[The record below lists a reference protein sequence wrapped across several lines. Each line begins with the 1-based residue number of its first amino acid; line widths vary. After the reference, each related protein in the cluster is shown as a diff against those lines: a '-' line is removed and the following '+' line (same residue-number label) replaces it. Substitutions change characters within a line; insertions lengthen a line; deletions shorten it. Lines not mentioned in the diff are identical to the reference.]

1 MFWSHHAPPPRRPQ
15 RVCFCVQVA
24 VFCLLLVLTRPDRDS
39 VDQQRAVNTNT
50 PPGRPLS
57 LFYRLGYLLSVA
69 LEMAPPTPTGS
80 RRPQKA
86 ARNSEASG
94 TTSEEANAMDHQEQ
108 SPSFCPQLLLD
119 LPDVP
124 LLQVLSQLSPKDLFA
139 AGRTC
144 LRLAALTRTLP
155 WRERGEIKLK
165 SIADAMDLLRVA
177 APLEVV
183 CIQKTKK
190 KIAFQYSGRPDPK
203 GLVVGCLDGDRRIHT
218 TCPPRMLCM
227 EMPTF
232 TSEESSSL
240 IREVAKT
247 AKCLEVIVDG
257 LDVIFSLLKNAS
269 WLELEHLV
277 VLSVHLNR
285 KQIPLWPQELVL
297 PKLRSVFVD
306 PDSIVSAYSE
316 GSLKGLLSLL
326 RAHSKQLDCVKMYSN
341 KGRELLVH
349 LVDDGLPSDLRRLE
363 IKDLNASDAA
373 ALGRT
378 HGLKELKINLN
389 NEFILFQQVCNKLE
403 NFFRSPCPLERLEL
417 HGFPP
422 LPLHVLGAGGLPS
435 LRCLVL
441 GESYDATYPSFLSYV
456 GTLRE
461 LPAALAGLPGLRSL
475 ILCQASPRVLQE
487 VTPAVIPALEVVV
500 VLGDEFWY
508 EESLLVSELQSLV
521 NRAPVPKMHA
531 TYGHDK
537 MFSRH
542 PVSETEGCSL
552 CAEASTEAVDA
563 LHQHLDRR
571 HVKLDGTVKYVKV

>member
-1 MFWSHHAPPPRRPQ
+1 M
-15 RVCFCVQVA
+15 
-24 VFCLLLVLTRPDRDS
+24 
-39 VDQQRAVNTNT
+39 
-50 PPGRPLS
+50 
-57 LFYRLGYLLSVA
+57 
-69 LEMAPPTPTGS
+69 
-80 RRPQKA
+80 
-86 ARNSEASG
+86 
-94 TTSEEANAMDHQEQ
+94 
-108 SPSFCPQLLLD
+108 
-119 LPDVP
+119 
-124 LLQVLSQLSPKDLFA
+124 
-139 AGRTC
+139 
-144 LRLAALTRTLP
+144 
-155 WRERGEIKLK
+155 
-165 SIADAMDLLRVA
+165 
-177 APLEVV
+177 
-183 CIQKTKK
+183 
-190 KIAFQYSGRPDPK
+190 
-203 GLVVGCLDGDRRIHT
+203 
-218 TCPPRMLCM
+218 
-227 EMPTF
+227 
-232 TSEESSSL
+232 
-240 IREVAKT
+240 
-247 AKCLEVIVDG
+247 
-257 LDVIFSLLKNAS
+257 
-269 WLELEHLV
+269 
-277 VLSVHLNR
+277 
-285 KQIPLWPQELVL
+285 VL

-571 HVKLDGTVKYVKV
+571 HVKL